1 MDSTIHFFIPLGEM
15 IPVPDRYF
23 LTRKPSAIH
32 GVNTDSPYPSH
43 DGVHFI
49 FHHVELDAPP
59 HMGLEA
65 SLAVAARRAGH
76 SPHQVLRTEEISK
89 NYQTVV
95 EIMVELGDP
104 ISVEHD
110 EGESAQREVSPETIA
125 FDHAINE
132 LNVSLRAIAFV
143 QHFPM
148 RSISRE
154 SIAPMIPFAFSTKKP
169 WEMIGNDEL
178 PDLELG
184 GLFNLNFNYPLSPE
198 LLGDFGDLDRWID
211 AALVGL
217 SSSGPF
223 TTYLDFRIEADLYRV
238 RDGNYRAAAIMYAA
252 ACESLF
258 EELHQH
264 NLWEQRL
271 RPEDAKD
278 KFMTKKGY
286 PKSIAYIVD
295 NELGKF
301 YSKEGWKNNQP
312 PTIGFWSKSVAQLRN
327 KAVHEGYFPDVEEMK
342 KCVRAVDQLVTFLSD
357 LVFENRLELPL
368 TALAVLGQGGLES
381 RGGWDEAFSQIEGS
395 LQDVN
400 VRLKTFRRWA
410 DALSSF
416 RSRERPSSPR
426 VEDATCMLVF
436 EPTGQQSFYL
446 VENKG
451 VRVQHIGRDEVVFP
465 PAVEQEVR
473 MLEQSEAPDI
483 PDVYTLPFDSVQVK
497 APTWGLYTYDVI
509 PGLEVFLDLE
519 E

>member
-1 MDSTIHFFIPLGEM
+1 M

-65 SLAVAARRAGH
+65 SLAVASRRADH
-76 SPHQVLRTEEISK
+76 SPHQVPRSEEISK

-95 EIMVELGDP
+95 EIMVELEASIPVD
-104 ISVEHD
+104 HD
-110 EGESAQREVSPETIA
+110 EDKSAQLEVSPETIA
-125 FDHAINE
+125 FDHAIDE

-143 QHFPM
+143 QRFPIK
-148 RSISRE
+148 SVSRE
-154 SIAPMIPFAFSTKKP
+154 SIAPVIPFAFSTKKP
-169 WEMIGNDEL
+169 WEMIGTDEL
-178 PDLELG
+178 PDIELG

-198 LLGDFGDLDRWID
+198 LLGDFGDLDRWIN
-211 AALVGL
+211 AALVSL

-223 TTYLDFRIEADLYRV
+223 TTYLDFRSEADLYRA
-238 RDGNYRAAAIMYAA
+238 RDGNYRAATIMYAA

-258 EELHQH
+258 EELLQH
-264 NLWEQRL
+264 NLWERRL

-278 KFMTKKGY
+278 RFLTKKGY
-286 PKSIAYIVD
+286 PQSISYLVD
-295 NELGKF
+295 SELGKSF
-301 YSKEGWKNNQP
+301 SKEGWKNNQP
-312 PTIGFWSKSVAQLRN
+312 LAIGNWSKSVAQLRN
-327 KAVHEGYFPDVEEMK
+327 KAVHEGYFPNVEEMK
-342 KCVRAVDQLVTFLSD
+342 KCVDAVDQLVIFLGD

-368 TALAVLGQGGLES
+368 TALALLGQGGFES
-381 RGGWDEAFSQIEGS
+381 RGGWDESFSQIERS
-395 LQDVN
+395 LEDVN
-400 VRLKTFRRWA
+400 IRLKIFRRWA
-410 DALSSF
+410 DAVSSF
-416 RSRERPSSPR
+416 RSRERLSSPR
-426 VEDATCMLVF
+426 VEDATCMLVL

-446 VENKG
+446 VENEG

-473 MLEQSEAPDI
+473 MLEQSETPDI
-483 PDVYTLPFDSVQVK
+483 PSVYTLPFDSVQVE
-497 APTWGLYTYDVI
+497 APTWELYTYDVI